1 MPIEQLIIGNCNKSW
16 NYLQTNEIKKTKILL
31 VEDNLNLGFLTREF
45 LESEGFDV
53 KIYKDGESGLK
64 AFNEHPFDFCILDI
78 MLPKMDGY
86 QVAEQ
91 IRKAKPDVPII
102 FLTAKNLKDDKH
114 KGFNLGADDYITKP
128 FDEDELLWR
137 INAILN
143 RASKNNTESSNGT
156 IKIGAFE
163 FHAENQYLKYRSDLQ
178 RLTERETMVL
188 SVLNRNKGNIT
199 RREELLEEIWGENDY
214 FAGRSLDVFIAK
226 LRKYL
231 KPDPKVSIE
240 NIPRVGFILKDN

>member
-1 MPIEQLIIGNCNKSW
+1 MD
-16 NYLQTNEIKKTKILL
+16 KTRILL

-64 AFNEHPFDFCILDI
+64 AFKEHPFDFCLLDI

-86 QVAEQ
+86 QLADE
-91 IRKAKPDVPII
+91 IRKDNQAIPII
-102 FLTAKNLKDDKH
+102 FLTAKNLKDDKF
-114 KGFNLGADDYITKP
+114 KGFGLGADDYITKP

-143 RASKNNTESSNGT
+143 RSKLPADAILDKKTT
-156 IKIGAFE
+156 IGLFLFDVA
-163 FHAENQYLKYRSDLQ
+163 NQQLILDTHTQ
-178 RLTERETMVL
+178 RLTERETKVL
-188 SVLNRNKGNIT
+188 HLLCKNRGNIT
-199 RREELLEEIWGENDY
+199 HRKDLLKNIWGENDY

-231 KPDPKVSIE
+231 KLDPNVTIE
-240 NIPRVGFILKDN
+240 NVPRVGFLLNEKNN

>member
-1 MPIEQLIIGNCNKSW
+1 VELK
-16 NYLQTNEIKKTKILL
+16 LHQTDINLFFTKAQMSKTRILL

-45 LESEGFDV
+45 LESEGYDV

-64 AFNEHPFDFCILDI
+64 AFQEHTFDFCLLDI

-86 QVAEQ
+86 QLAME
-91 IRKAKPDVPII
+91 IRKDNPTIPII
-102 FLTAKNLKDDKH
+102 FLTAKNLKDDKF

-137 INAILN
+137 IKAILN
-143 RASKNNTESSNGT
+143 RSNSLVAETKNSILHIGT
-156 IKIGAFE
+156 FE
-163 FHAENQYLKYRSDLQ
+163 FDPINQLLKLNKQSQ
-178 RLTERETMVL
+178 RLTERETRVL
-188 SVLNRNKGNIT
+188 HLLCKNRGNII
-199 RREELLEEIWGENDY
+199 RREDLLTNIWGENDY

-231 KPDPKVSIE
+231 KQDPNVSIE
-240 NIPRVGFILKDN
+240 NVPRVGFLLNETLTK

>member
-1 MPIEQLIIGNCNKSW
+1 MK
-16 NYLQTNEIKKTKILL
+16 TKKIKILL

-53 KIYKDGESGLK
+53 SIYKDGESGLK
-64 AFNEHPFDFCILDI
+64 AFNEHPFDFCIVDI

-86 QVAEQ
+86 QLSEK
-91 IRKAKPDVPII
+91 IRKSKPEIPII

-114 KGFNLGADDYITKP
+114 KGFKLGADDYITKP

-137 INAILN
+137 INAILK
-143 RASKNNTESSNGT
+143 RAEKQKTNIRKKN
-156 IKIGAFE
+156 IQIGKFT
-163 FHAENQYLKYRSDLQ
+163 FIPENQSLEINQHLQ
-178 RLTERETMVL
+178 RLTERETLVL
-188 SVLNRNKGNIT
+188 YALNRNKGNIV
-199 RREELLEEIWGENDY
+199 RRETLLEEIWGENDY

-231 KPDPKVSIE
+231 KPDPKVSID
-240 NIPRVGFILKDN
+240 NIPRVGFLLKDD

>member
-1 MPIEQLIIGNCNKSW
+1 MKL
-16 NYLQTNEIKKTKILL
+16 KKTKILL

-45 LESEGFDV
+45 LETEGFDV

-64 AFNEHPFDFCILDI
+64 AFNEHTFDFCLLDI

-86 QVAEQ
+86 QVAEK
-91 IRKAKPDVPII
+91 IRLKKPEMPII

-114 KGFNLGADDYITKP
+114 KGFQLGADDYITKP

-137 INAILN
+137 IKAILN
-143 RASKNNTESSNGT
+143 RSNSKHLKEKSSNP
-156 IKIGAFE
+156 IAIGVFE
-163 FHAENQYLKYRSDLQ
+163 FDSSNQMLKHKSNLQ
-178 RLTERETMVL
+178 RLTERETLVL
-188 SVLNRNKGNIT
+188 QMLNNNKGNIT
-199 RREELLEEIWGENDY
+199 RREDLLEEIWGENDY

-231 KPDPKVSIE
+231 KPDSNVSIE
-240 NIPRVGFILKDN
+240 NIPRVGFLLKEN

>member
-1 MPIEQLIIGNCNKSW
+1 MKS
-16 NYLQTNEIKKTKILL
+16 KKTKILL

-45 LESEGFDV
+45 LEAEGFDV

-64 AFNEHPFDFCILDI
+64 AFLEHPFDFCILDI

-86 QVAEQ
+86 QLAEE
-91 IRKAKPDVPII
+91 IRKLRPEIPII

-114 KGFNLGADDYITKP
+114 KGFGLGADDYITKP

-137 INAILN
+137 INAIIN
-143 RASKNNTESSNGT
+143 RTNKSSKEN
-156 IKIGAFE
+156 IKGIIQIGRFE
-163 FHAENQYLKYRSDLQ
+163 FSPENQYLKNNTDMQ
-178 RLTERETMVL
+178 RLTERETLVL
-188 SVLNRNKGNIT
+188 DMLNRNKGNIT

-231 KPDPKVSIE
+231 KPDPNVSIE
-240 NIPRVGFILKDN
+240 NIPRVGFVLKDE

>member
-1 MPIEQLIIGNCNKSW
+1 MKS
-16 NYLQTNEIKKTKILL
+16 KKTRILL

-45 LESEGFDV
+45 LETEGFDV

-64 AFNEHPFDFCILDI
+64 AFNEHTFDFCLLDI

-86 QVAEQ
+86 QMAEQ
-91 IRKAKPDVPII
+91 IRRKKPDMPII

-114 KGFNLGADDYITKP
+114 KGFQLGADDYITKP

-143 RASKNNTESSNGT
+143 RSNSKNTKEKITSPIT
-156 IKIGAFE
+156 IGSFE
-163 FHAENQYLKYRSDLQ
+163 FDAGNQMLKHKNELQ
-178 RLTERETMVL
+178 RLTERETLVL
-188 SVLNRNKGNIT
+188 QMLNKNKGNIT
-199 RREELLEEIWGENDY
+199 RREDLLEEIWGENDY

-231 KPDPKVSIE
+231 KPDINVTIE
-240 NIPRVGFILKDN
+240 NIPRVGFLLNDK

>member
-1 MPIEQLIIGNCNKSW
+1 MSKIR
-16 NYLQTNEIKKTKILL
+16 ILL

-64 AFNEHPFDFCILDI
+64 AFQEHTFDFCVLDI

-86 QVAEQ
+86 QVANE
-91 IRKAKPDVPII
+91 IRKTHPDIPII
-102 FLTAKNLKDDKH
+102 FLTAKNLKDDKF
-114 KGFNLGADDYITKP
+114 KGFDLGADDYITKP

-143 RASKNNTESSNGT
+143 RSKNQGSKPQASKTT
-156 IKIGAFE
+156 IGEFE
-163 FHAENQYLKYRSDLQ
+163 FDINNQQLISEGHTQ
-178 RLTERETMVL
+178 RLTERETKVL
-188 SVLNRNKGNIT
+188 KMLSENRGNLT
-199 RREELLEEIWGENDY
+199 RREDLLENIWGENDY

-231 KPDPKVSIE
+231 KPDPDVSIE
-240 NIPRVGFILKDN
+240 NVPRVGFVLNESKT